1 MSAARHDRN
10 INFEPVITKP
20 VSHFQLYVGKDD
32 TVKDIQN
39 KFSEIFPHLLISIFN
54 HRAGLEGKL
63 NQDYLY
69 TQETRITDINPE
81 TENDKLGIDSHM
93 TVATFESVFF
103 NKFGLFVQVSRKN
116 RQLDSEKYRIDQFTL
131 DEVNRTYQEE
141 ILSGGIIFFRDVP
154 FGC

>member
-1 MSAARHDRN
+1 
-10 INFEPVITKP
+10 

-32 TVKDIQN
+32 TVRDIQN

-54 HRAGLEGKL
+54 HRTGSDGML

-69 TQETRITDINPE
+69 TLETGIKDINPE
-81 TENDKLGIDSHM
+81 TENDKLEIDSHM

-131 DEVNRTYQEE
+131 DEVNRSYQED
-141 ILSGGIIFFRDVP
+141 ILPRGIIFFRDVP

>member
-1 MSAARHDRN
+1 MSAACQGRN
-10 INFEPVITKP
+10 ITFDPVITKSL
-20 VSHFQLYVGKDD
+20 SHFQLYVGKED

-54 HRAGLEGKL
+54 HRAGFEGKL

-69 TQETRITDINPE
+69 TQETRIKDINPE
-81 TENDKLGIDSHM
+81 TESDKLDIDSHM

-103 NKFGLFVQVSRKN
+103 NKFGLFVQVSRRN

-131 DEVNRTYQEE
+131 DEVNSTHQEE
-141 ILSGGIIFFRDVP
+141 IFPGGITFFRDVP